1 MSEPNLHSTMPE
13 AAIALHPPALHSSST
28 MIIATPATSAT
39 ETPKSSSNGNDTSGS
54 NSSGSTTSNSAT
66 ALEKEAADPNLVEFS
81 GPGDPLNPQNL
92 SPWKKWAYAN
102 IIGWLSLV
110 VTFATSVFS
119 AATGVTAEEFG
130 VGRQV
135 TTLGTALFIAG
146 FAAGPLLFGPLSEL
160 YGRKR
165 PLMAGYAVFVVFQI
179 PVGVARNIETLILCR
194 FIGGVAA
201 SGPLS
206 IAGGYFADF
215 FDPVQRGLALAVFSG
230 TTLVGPIIGPI
241 LGGFITQS
249 YLGWRWT
256 AWITMIMAA
265 TAGLIGLLVL
275 PETYAPVL
283 LQRKAA
289 RLRLETKNWAL
300 HAKLDESPITIGS
313 IITRY
318 LSRPLLMLLREPIL
332 QLITLYMTFIYGFIY
347 LLFEAYPVSFI
358 EERGYNLGV
367 GALPFLSIGVGVVLG
382 SAYIF
387 YFTRT
392 RIRQTFVSTGRIRPE
407 DRLYPMIPGAFL
419 LPLGQF
425 WFAWTSF
432 PSISPWPQILAGVPI
447 GAGIQIIYLQG
458 LAYLVDVYLVNANSA
473 ISANAIVRSTVAAG
487 FTMFAT
493 PMYHRL
499 GVRWASSLLGF
510 LSVAFIPIPIVFY
523 IYGQRIRKL
532 SRYSPTL

>member
-1 MSEPNLHSTMPE
+1 M
-13 AAIALHPPALHSSST
+13 
-28 MIIATPATSAT
+28 
-39 ETPKSSSNGNDTSGS
+39 
-54 NSSGSTTSNSAT
+54 
-66 ALEKEAADPNLVEFS
+66 
-81 GPGDPLNPQNL
+81 
-92 SPWKKWAYAN
+92 Y
-102 IIGWLSLV
+102 
-110 VTFATSVFS
+110 
-119 AATGVTAEEFG
+119 
-130 VGRQV
+130 R
-135 TTLGTALFIAG
+135 
-146 FAAGPLLFGPLSEL
+146 
-160 YGRKR
+160 
-165 PLMAGYAVFVVFQI
+165 
-179 PVGVARNIETLILCR
+179 
-194 FIGGVAA
+194 
-201 SGPLS
+201 
-206 IAGGYFADF
+206 
-215 FDPVQRGLALAVFSG
+215 
-230 TTLVGPIIGPI
+230 
-241 LGGFITQS
+241 
-249 YLGWRWT
+249 
-256 AWITMIMAA
+256 
-265 TAGLIGLLVL
+265 
-275 PETYAPVL
+275 
-283 LQRKAA
+283 
-289 RLRLETKNWAL
+289 
-300 HAKLDESPITIGS
+300 DESPITIGS

-432 PSISPWPQILAGVPI
+432 PSTSPWPQILAGVPI

-473 ISANAIVRSTVAAG
+473 ISANAIVRYVLLALAYHEEKRKLIGNRSTVAAG

-499 GVRWASSLLGF
+499 GVG
-510 LSVAFIPIPIVFY
+510 
-523 IYGQRIRKL
+523 
-532 SRYSPTL
+532 

>member
-1 MSEPNLHSTMPE
+1 MAQIDPNPKPNVESE
-13 AAIALHPPALHSSST
+13 AIAIRRSLHSSST
-28 MIIATPATSAT
+28 MAATEKAPSQSQATPT
-39 ETPKSSSNGNDTSGS
+39 EIK
-54 NSSGSTTSNSAT
+54 
-66 ALEKEAADPNLVEFS
+66 DPNLVEFN
-81 GPGDPLNPQNL
+81 GPQDPLNPQNL
-92 SPWKKWAYAN
+92 PQWKKWLYAN

-119 AATGVTAEEFG
+119 AATGATAAEFH
-130 VGRQV
+130 VARQV

-160 YGRKR
+160 FGRKR
-165 PLMAGYAVFVVFQI
+165 PLMAGYAVFVIFQI
-179 PVGVARNIETLILCR
+179 PVGVAQNVETLIICR
-194 FIGGVAA
+194 FLGGVAA

-215 FDPVQRGLALAVFSG
+215 FDPVQRGLALAIFSG

-241 LGGFITQS
+241 LGGFITES

-265 TAGLIGLLVL
+265 TAGLIGLAFL

-289 RLRLETKNWAL
+289 RLRLETRNWAL
-300 HAKLDESPITIGS
+300 HAKIDESPVNLSS

-318 LSRPLLMLLREPIL
+318 LSRPLTMLAHEPIL
-332 QLITLYMTFIYGFIY
+332 QLITTYMTFIYGFIY
-347 LLFEAYPVSFI
+347 LLFEAYPISFI
-358 EERGYNLGV
+358 EERSMTLGT
-367 GALPFLSIGVGVVLG
+367 GSLPFLSIGAGVILG

-387 YFTRT
+387 IYTNST
-392 RIRQTFVSTGRIRPE
+392 IRSTYISTGRIRPE
-407 DRLYPMIPGAFL
+407 ERLYPMIPGSIL
-419 LPLGQF
+419 LPVGIF

-432 PSISPWPQILAGVPI
+432 PSISPWGQILAGVPV

-458 LAYLVDVYLVNANSA
+458 LAYLVDVYTLNANSA
-473 ISANAIVRSTVAAG
+473 VSANAVVRSTVAAG

-510 LSVAFIPIPIVFY
+510 LGVAFIPIPIVFY
-523 IYGQRIRKL
+523 IYGERIRKM

>member
-1 MSEPNLHSTMPE
+1 MSESMPNHGPDAEAMAIHSSG
-13 AAIALHPPALHSSST
+13 LQSSST
-28 MIIATPATSAT
+28 MTAT
-39 ETPKSSSNGNDTSGS
+39 EKPSPQVTK
-54 NSSGSTTSNSAT
+54 
-66 ALEKEAADPNLVEFS
+66 DPTLVEFD
-81 GPGDPLNPQNL
+81 GPDDPLNPQNL
-92 SPWKKWAYAN
+92 AQWKKWMYAN
-102 IIGWLSLV
+102 IVGWLSLV

-119 AATGVTAEEFG
+119 AATGTTAEEFG
-130 VGRQV
+130 VARQV

-165 PLMAGYAVFVVFQI
+165 PLLAGYAVFVVFQI
-179 PVGVARNIETLILCR
+179 PVAVAQNVATLIVCR
-194 FIGGVAA
+194 FLGGVAA

-215 FDPVQRGLALAVFSG
+215 FDPVQRGLALAIFSG
-230 TTLVGPIIGPI
+230 TTLVGPITGPI
-241 LGGFITQS
+241 VGGFITES
-249 YLGWRWT
+249 HLGWRWT

-265 TAGLIGLLVL
+265 AAGLIGMIFL
-275 PETYAPVL
+275 PETYHPVL

-289 RLRLETKNWAL
+289 RLRLETRNWAL
-300 HAKLDESPITIGS
+300 HAKLDESPVDMQS
-313 IITRY
+313 IVTRY
-318 LSRPLLMLLREPIL
+318 LSRPLQMLLREPIL

-347 LLFEAYPVSFI
+347 LLFEAFPISYN
-358 EERGYNLGV
+358 EERDYNLGV
-367 GALPFLSIGVGVVLG
+367 GALPFLAIGVGVVAG

-387 YFTRT
+387 FFTQT
-392 RIRQTFVSTGRIRPE
+392 RIRQTFQDTGSIRPE

-419 LPLGQF
+419 LPLGLF

-432 PSISPWPQILAGVPI
+432 PSISPWPQILAGIPI

-510 LSVAFIPIPIVFY
+510 LGVLFIPIPIVFY
-523 IYGQRIRKL
+523 IYGARIRKL
-532 SRYSPTL
+532 SRFSPSL